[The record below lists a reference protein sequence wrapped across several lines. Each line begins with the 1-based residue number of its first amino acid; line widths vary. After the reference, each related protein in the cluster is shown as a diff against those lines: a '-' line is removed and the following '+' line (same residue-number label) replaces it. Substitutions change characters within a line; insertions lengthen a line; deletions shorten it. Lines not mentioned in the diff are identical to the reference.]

1 MENQAKIKI
10 ILERREYFK
19 NLFPKIRGCNF
30 RKDIDFELP
39 NSCPACGYLTLDE
52 RCSWEICLICFW
64 EDDGQDDFDAD
75 KVYGGP
81 NDDYSLTNYRIEFF
95 DEFENFKSENQE
107 SELINEFRLLDHYI
121 SSNEKD
127 IVKVKVKMEKIL
139 SDFKGKLMK
148 F

>member
-10 ILERREYFK
+10 ILKRREYFD
-19 NLFPKIRGCNF
+19 NLFSKINGCNF
-30 RKDIDFELP
+30 RKDIDFELS
-39 NSCPACGYLTLDE
+39 NSCPACGYFSLDE
-52 RCSWEICLICFW
+52 RCSWEICQLCFW

-75 KVYGGP
+75 KIYGGP
-81 NDDYSLTNYRIEFF
+81 NGEYSLTKYRIEFF

-127 IVKVKVKMEKIL
+127 IVKVKVKMEEIL
-139 SDFKGKLMK
+139 SDFKGKLIK